1 MITAGHYP
9 LEARIIGRE
18 QESPSIVT
26 LTMCFTDTEAANA
39 YRFSPGQFN
48 MLYVQGVGE
57 IPISIAS
64 DPDAPEALSHT
75 VRGLGR
81 VSRRLCELEPGDRIG
96 LRGPYGRGW
105 PLEQL
110 GGRDLIIVTGGLGCA
125 PVAPVISYVSDRRQD
140 FGRLA
145 ILHGVKHCSDLIW
158 GGCYTEWAMQDD
170 TQVLLSAD
178 RSDHTW
184 THTTGP
190 VTELFKQLEIPPAG
204 AAAMICGPEPMQHAC
219 AEWLLANDMPAGDIW
234 LSLERNMKC
243 ATGLCGHCQFG
254 EHFICRDGPVFRYD
268 VIRPMLGRPN
278 I

>member
-9 LEARIIGRE
+9 LEARIIGKE

-26 LTMCFTDTEAANA
+26 LTVCFTDIKAANA

-48 MLYVQGVGE
+48 MLYVRGVGE

-64 DPDAPEALSHT
+64 DPDTPEALSHT

-81 VSRRLCELEPGDRIG
+81 VSRRLCDLEPGDRIG

-125 PVAPVISYVSDRRQD
+125 PVAPVISYVNERRQD

-145 ILHGVKHCSDLIW
+145 ILHGVKHCDDLIW

-190 VTELFKQLEIPPAG
+190 VTELFSQLEIPPAE
-204 AAAMICGPEPMQHAC
+204 AAAMICGPEAMQHAC

-268 VIRPMLGRPN
+268 VIRPLLGRPT

>member
-1 MITAGHYP
+1 MITAGPYP
-9 LEARIIGRE
+9 LEAAVIGVE
-18 QESPSIVT
+18 QESPTIVT
-26 LTMCFTDTEAANA
+26 LTLCLTDTEAANA
-39 YRFSPGQFN
+39 YQFSPGQYN
-48 MLYVQGVGE
+48 MLYIKGIGE
-57 IPISIAS
+57 IPMSIAS
-64 DPDAPEALSHT
+64 DPDTPEALSHT
-75 VRGLGR
+75 VRAVGR

-96 LRGPYGRGW
+96 LRGPFGRGW

-125 PVAPVISYVSDRRQD
+125 PVAPVISYVNERRQD

-145 ILHGVKHCSDLIW
+145 ILHGVKHCDDLIW
-158 GGCYTEWAMQDD
+158 DGCYTEWAAQDN

-184 THTTGP
+184 AHTTGP
-190 VTELFKQLEIPPAG
+190 VTELFSQLEIPPAE
-204 AAAMICGPEPMQHAC
+204 AAAMICGPELMQHAC

-234 LSLERNMKC
+234 LSLERNMQC

-268 VIRPMLGRPN
+268 VIRHLIARPG

>member
-1 MITAGHYP
+1 MSTDLHCP
-9 LEARIIGRE
+9 LEAEIIGKERE
-18 QESPSIVT
+18 SRTIVT
-26 LTMCFTDTEAANA
+26 LTLRLTDADAASA
-39 YRFSPGQFN
+39 FRFLPGQFN
-48 MLYVQGVGE
+48 MLYVKGVGE

-64 DPDAPEALSHT
+64 DPDTPEALSHT
-75 VRGLGR
+75 IRATGR
-81 VSRRLCELEPGDRIG
+81 VSTRLTELEPGDRIG
-96 LRGPYGRGW
+96 LRGPFGRGW

-125 PVAPVISYVSDRRQD
+125 PVAPVISYITDRRQD

-158 GGCYTEWAMQDD
+158 GECYSEWAAQDD

-178 RSDHTW
+178 RCDLSW
-184 THTTGP
+184 SGTTGP
-190 VTELFKQLEIPPAG
+190 VTQLFDQLEIPPSE

-234 LSLERNMKC
+234 LSLERNMRC
-243 ATGLCGHCQFG
+243 AVGLCGHCQFG

-268 VIRPMLGRPN
+268 VIRPLIGRPY